1 MARRRAERPAERG
14 MRRAE
19 TNAVAAYLTALKGG
33 GPRPGLSVRRTHCPK
48 VRGACAFSTAVVK
61 PVARRFGSSQG
72 SLPSRSLLEEVEGVV
87 VMWRRKRWAEDQKT
101 IDALSRANA
110 RLTADLETM
119 VSESERLKEE
129 VRQRDEVIAALR
141 GESKTKDED

>member
-1 MARRRAERPAERG
+1 
-14 MRRAE
+14 MR
-19 TNAVAAYLTALKGG
+19 
-33 GPRPGLSVRRTHCPK
+33 
-48 VRGACAFSTAVVK
+48 
-61 PVARRFGSSQG
+61 
-72 SLPSRSLLEEVEGVV
+72 
-87 VMWRRKRWAEDQKT
+87 RRKRWAEDQKT

>member
-1 MARRRAERPAERG
+1 VALGEQRPNGRCLPDRAHER
-14 MRRAE
+14 
-19 TNAVAAYLTALKGG
+19 
-33 GPRPGLSVRRTHCPK
+33 
-48 VRGACAFSTAVVK
+48 
-61 PVARRFGSSQG
+61 
-72 SLPSRSLLEEVEGVV
+72 VV

-141 GESKTKDED
+141 GESKTKD